1 MNNDLK
7 SIDPI
12 KRQVEVSAKDR
23 GTEFSPMSPPEAYNP
38 PCDIKVDYEQFH
50 QGLKQLVDEH
60 TELKANLLT
69 LENALKRLQKNSGLA
84 LELNSEIQK
93 MLESITRDF
102 SEHNKKEEKY
112 LFPLLAKRFLEIG
125 EHSKARNP
133 ITPINILEDEHIEAT
148 QLLNEVQYI
157 WSLVFRVNEPATLRL
172 LLKDFLVKSL
182 KIIEVTRLHI
192 FREDDIVFS
201 LAQRNLT
208 TEELDSIFSNF

>member
-172 LLKDFLVKSL
+172 LLKDFLV
-182 KIIEVTRLHI
+182 
-192 FREDDIVFS
+192 
-201 LAQRNLT
+201 
-208 TEELDSIFSNF
+208 